1 MKKIFKSVLFPIW
14 LVLEVVVFVLKLVMV
29 LSSTV
34 LGILPGQGRVNCY
47 YLQQVVYFFVCC
59 SGNSPRESTSD
70 LFLFQ
75 SLADGVCDQ
84 RRRHIGAN
92 LPCQYN
98 LSAQVQ
104 HGAQIQHAARNRNVG
119 DVCDPEL
126 IRHHLVEATVQ
137 QIGILVNGLLVAS
150 VWSAAAH
157 DRQQT

>member
-1 MKKIFKSVLFPIW
+1 MSAVQTFRFQGSEEILHSS
-14 LVLEVVVFVLKLVMV
+14 VVVRAARTGHGRGNMVSLSQVEVCLGCVLRPLV
-29 LSSTV
+29 TV
-34 LGILPGQGRVNCY
+34 E
-47 YLQQVVYFFVCC
+47 
-59 SGNSPRESTSD
+59 RESTSD

-75 SLADGVCDQ
+75 SLADGICDQ
-84 RRRHIGAN
+84 RGRHIGAN

-119 DVCDPEL
+119 DVRDPEL
-126 IRHHLVEATVQ
+126 IRLHLVKATVQ
-137 QIGILVNGLLVAS
+137 QIGILVNGLLVVS